1 MLTGYNSDVEHEGR
15 QFHVQT
21 EDKGKD
27 NPVIETLIYRG
38 GQIIANL
45 RTSYGEGNSEPL
57 TGQRLHEMIER
68 QHKTIVKD
76 IRLGKYDSPEE
87 RRPFGHGIIT
97 SRSLDDIVQEFMQEA
112 EAKGLLPDPPPGR
125 SRSRP

>member
-1 MLTGYNSDVEHEGR
+1 MLTGYNSEVEHEGR
-15 QFHVQT
+15 HFHVQT
-21 EDKGKD
+21 EDRGKD

-38 GQIIANL
+38 GQIIANH
-45 RTSYGEGNSEPL
+45 RTPYPAGDGERPSDE
-57 TGQRLHEMIER
+57 RLHEMIER
-68 QHKTIVKD
+68 QHRTVVKD
-76 IRLGKYDSPEE
+76 IRLGKYDAPEE

-125 SRSRP
+125 GRSRS